1 MREMLQE
8 HFRLLRV
15 LRNKPRGF
23 SLVEVL
29 LVVAILSV
37 IIGICLYAMNATQI
51 SFNSTLASKNL
62 QSEVRR
68 TIGWIVKDARQAV
81 SWDIA
86 NNNPTPDY
94 IKFRQV
100 TGWDTVNHTFLLGNQ
115 YIEYTYNA
123 IDHQIIRR
131 TSDLSDNTI
140 GVWTLD
146 NVTASP
152 FSTIDSLGGI
162 VSLNNGDL
170 LTSKQLVIT
179 ISGQSSLP
187 SFQDGYSL
195 TEEVQIRNG

>member
-1 MREMLQE
+1 MLRE

-15 LRNKPRGF
+15 LRNKIKGF

-29 LVVAILSV
+29 LVVAILSI
-37 IIGICLYAMNATQI
+37 IIGISLYAMNAAQV
-51 SFNSTLASKNL
+51 SFNLTLAQRNL

-100 TGWDTVNHTFLLGNQ
+100 TGWDTVNNTFSLSSH
-115 YIEYTYNA
+115 YTEYTYNA
-123 IDHQIIRR
+123 VNHQISRR
-131 TSDLSDNTI
+131 TSDLSDSTI
-140 GVWTLD
+140 GVWILN
-146 NVTASP
+146 NVFTSP
-152 FSTIDSLGGI
+152 FFTIDSSGGI
-162 VSLNNGDL
+162 VPLNNDDL

-179 ISGQSSLP
+179 ISGQSSVPNLE
-187 SFQDGYSL
+187 DTTYSL
-195 TEEVQIRNG
+195 TERVQIRNG

>member
-1 MREMLQE
+1 MREMLRE
-8 HFRLLRV
+8 HFRLLRA
-15 LRNKPRGF
+15 LRNKTRGF
-23 SLVEVL
+23 SLIEIL

-37 IIGICLYAMNATQI
+37 IIGICLYTMNATQV
-51 SFNSTLASKNL
+51 SYNLTLAGSSL

-100 TGWDTVNHTFLLGNQ
+100 TGWDTVNSTFLLSDYN
-115 YIEYTYNA
+115 IEYTYNVA
-123 IDHQIIRR
+123 DHTILRR
-131 TSDLSDNTI
+131 TSDLSNNTI
-140 GVWTLD
+140 GVWTLN
-146 NVTASP
+146 NVTTSP
-152 FSTIDSLGGI
+152 FFTLDSFGSI
-162 VSLNNGDL
+162 VPLNNGDL

-187 SFQDGYSL
+187 SLQDDYSL
-195 TEEVQIRNG
+195 TGEVQIRNG